1 MNENQKKTL
10 TIAAAVAGYI
20 VWFMGTVGSSV
31 KWLAL
36 PSVEQARLI
45 ALIEKYRDDA
55 GIHWPSCIAVGC
67 PTATLG
73 FTG

>member
-1 MNENQKKTL
+1 
-10 TIAAAVAGYI
+10 
-20 VWFMGTVGSSV
+20 
-31 KWLAL
+31 LAL